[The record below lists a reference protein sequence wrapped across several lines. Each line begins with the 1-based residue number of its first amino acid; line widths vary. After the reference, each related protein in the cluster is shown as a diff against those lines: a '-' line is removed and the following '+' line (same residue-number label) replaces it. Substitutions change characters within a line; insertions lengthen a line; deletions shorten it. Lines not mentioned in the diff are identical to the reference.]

1 MSATLATFHGAMQ
14 DAFARRAAFWSQVAI
29 MVLNDLAWIGFWT
42 IFFDRV
48 GTVRGWDVDAI
59 LMLYATFTIA
69 AGLVLGVL
77 ANARHLARLIDEGA
91 IDHVLTLPV
100 SPLLHLLVRRIDA
113 VHTGDIV
120 FGVVLFAVIGDL
132 SPERVGAFVFAV
144 ACSTIVLAGFVLT
157 AASSVFF
164 TGRSQGGDLSV
175 HSIMLLASYP
185 AEIFT
190 GYTKALLF
198 TIVPAAFVSTVPSR
212 LVTEFSWTAAAALA
226 TAAAAFALI
235 GWTVFHTGLRR
246 YTSGSGWTR
255 A

>member
-1 MSATLATFHGAMQ
+1 MSGARATFRGAIQ
-14 DAFARRAAFWSQVAI
+14 DALARRAAFWSQVAI
-29 MVLNDLAWIGFWT
+29 MVLNDLAWIGFWV

-59 LMLYATFTIA
+59 LMLYATLTTA
-69 AGLVLGVL
+69 AGLVLGVT

-91 IDHVLTLPV
+91 IDHALTLPV
-100 SPLLHLLVRRIDA
+100 SPLFHLLVRRIDA

-120 FGVVLFAVIGDL
+120 FGVVLFAVIGEWT
-132 SPERVGAFVFAV
+132 PERVGVFVFGV
-144 ACSTIVLAGFVLT
+144 VCSTIVLTGFVVA

-175 HSIMLLASYP
+175 HSILLLSSYP
-185 AEIFT
+185 AEIFSGST
-190 GYTKALLF
+190 RALLF
-198 TIVPAAFVSTVPSR
+198 TVVPAAFVSTVPAR
-212 LVTEFSWTAAAALA
+212 LVTDFSWSTAAALA

-235 GWTVFHTGLRR
+235 GWSVFSAGLRR